1 MRHGL
6 TISLLLVMLSAY
18 SQPKKV
24 RSITI
29 TDTIAY
35 GTIDRTGDLYITT
48 RSGQIHHFDPDV
60 KLLNLYRHPEVP
72 TLFDPRDGARLF
84 AYFRTLRQYRY
95 LSPSFDVTASY
106 VLDSALA
113 IDPWF
118 VCSSG
123 DHNLWILDAADW
135 SLKRIDPKKELILT
149 EATFSVSPDKHPGD
163 FTFMR
168 EYQGFLFLLDR
179 SQGILIF
186 NSMGKLLKTI
196 AVRNLTCFNFL
207 GEELYYQENNTLKF
221 FDLFSAETRE
231 MTVPSPSI
239 FALVTD
245 EKIYTVGSSHINV
258 FQWQPERR

>member
-1 MRHGL
+1 MRPWL
-6 TISLLLVMLSAY
+6 TIMLLLLELSAY

-24 RSITI
+24 GSVKIS
-29 TDTIAY
+29 DTIAY

-48 RSGQIHHFDPDV
+48 RSGQLHRYDPDV
-60 KLLNLYRHPEVP
+60 KLLNLYHHQEVP

-84 AYFRTLRQYRY
+84 AYFREARQYRY
-95 LSPSFDVTASY
+95 LNPSFDITASY
-106 VLDSALA
+106 MLDSALA

-123 DHNLWILDAADW
+123 DHNLWILDVADW

-149 EATFSVSPDKHPGD
+149 EATFAVAPDKSPGD

-179 SQGILIF
+179 SQGIHIF
-186 NSMGKLLKTI
+186 NSMGKHLKTI
-196 AVRNLTCFNFL
+196 AVKNLTCFNFL

-231 MTVPSPSI
+231 MAVPSPSV
-239 FALVTD
+239 FTLVTD
-245 EKIYTVGSSHINV
+245 EKIYTIGLGHIDV
-258 FQWQPERR
+258 FQWLPERR